1 MPLENLIR
9 PFETPR
15 VSPPKAAAV
24 SAVQAAQTVQL
35 SFGRNGTG
43 KTMNGTYS
51 STVTSYCASADNES
65 KRQGAL

>member
-15 VSPPKAAAV
+15 VSPPKAVAV
-24 SAVQAAQTVQL
+24 SAVQAAQPVKL
-35 SFGRNGTG
+35 AFGRNGTG

-51 STVTSYCASADNES
+51 STVTSYCDGADNEDTRS
-65 KRQGAL
+65 